1 LWIKFTYSKN
11 TIYNLKK
18 DNEMPLVTPLS
29 AEHDPETRELAEFF
43 NETLGFCPN
52 SVLTMQRRPAIS
64 KAFINL
70 NKAVMA
76 NEGKVT
82 SALKRMIAW
91 VSSNATG
98 CRYCQAHA
106 IRAAERYGAE
116 QEQLDNIWEY
126 RTHPAFNEAERAAL
140 DFSLAASQVPNAV
153 DETIKTRLHQYWTEG
168 EIVEMLGVISLFG
181 YLNRW
186 NDSMG
191 TTLENDAIYS
201 GNQYL
206 GKHGFEVGKH
216 V

>member
-1 LWIKFTYSKN
+1 
-11 TIYNLKK
+11 
-18 DNEMPLVTPLS
+18 MPLVTPLS
-29 AEHDPETRELAEFF
+29 AEHDLETKKLAEFF

-64 KAFINL
+64 QAFINL
-70 NKAVMA
+70 NKAVME
-76 NEGKVT
+76 NNGRVT

-116 QEQLDNIWEY
+116 QEQLDHIWDY
-126 RTHPAFNEAERAAL
+126 KTHAAFSDAERAAL
-140 DFSLAASQVPNAV
+140 DFSLAASIIPNAV
-153 DETIKTRLHQYWTEG
+153 DQNIKKELYKYWDEG

-191 TTLENDAIYS
+191 TTLEEDAIES
-201 GNQYL
+201 GNKYL
-206 GKHGFEVGKH
+206 GTHGFEIGKH
-216 V
+216 QK

>member
-1 LWIKFTYSKN
+1 
-11 TIYNLKK
+11 
-18 DNEMPLVTPLS
+18 MPLVNPLS
-29 AEHDPETRELAEFF
+29 PNHSPETQQLAEFF

-52 SVLTMQRRPAIS
+52 SILTMQHRPAIS

-76 NEGKVT
+76 NEGGVS

-126 RTHPAFNEAERAAL
+126 RSHPAFTEAERAAL
-140 DFSLAASQVPNAV
+140 DFSLAASQVPNGV
-153 DETIKTRLHQYWTEG
+153 NEEIKARLYEFWNEG

-191 TTLENDAIYS
+191 TSIEEGAIESGEN
-201 GNQYL
+201 YL
-206 GKHGFEVGKH
+206 GKHGWNKGKH

>member
-1 LWIKFTYSKN
+1 
-11 TIYNLKK
+11 
-18 DNEMPLVTPLS
+18 MALVQPLS
-29 AEHDPETRELAEFF
+29 PEHDAETKELAEFF

-52 SVLTMQRRPAIS
+52 SVLTMQHRPAIS

-76 NEGKVT
+76 NEGRVS

-106 IRAAERYGAE
+106 IRAAERYGAK

-126 RTHPAFNEAERAAL
+126 RTHSAFSTAEKAAL
-140 DFSLAASQVPNAV
+140 DFALAASQVPNTVNA
-153 DETIKTRLHQYWTEG
+153 DIENRLHQHWNDG
-168 EIVEMLGVISLFG
+168 EIVEMMGVISLFG

-191 TTLENDAIYS
+191 TTIEDGAIES
-201 GNQYL
+201 AEKYL
-206 GKHGFEVGKH
+206 GEVGWQKGKH
-216 V
+216 DGSKY

>member
-1 LWIKFTYSKN
+1 
-11 TIYNLKK
+11 
-18 DNEMPLVTPLS
+18 MPLVTPLS
-29 AEHDPETRELAEFF
+29 PDHDNETKELATFF

-52 SVLTMQRRPAIS
+52 SVLTMQHRPAIS

-76 NEGKVT
+76 NEGRVT

-91 VSSNATG
+91 VSSNSTG

-126 RTHPAFNEAERAAL
+126 RTHSAFSEAERAAL
-140 DFSLAASQVPNAV
+140 DFSLQASQVPNGV
-153 DETIKTRLHQYWTEG
+153 DETIKKRLYEHWNEG

-191 TTLENDAIYS
+191 TTIEEGAVES
-201 GNQYL
+201 GNLYL
-206 GKHGFEVGKH
+206 GKHGWNKGKH
-216 V
+216 L

>member
-1 LWIKFTYSKN
+1 
-11 TIYNLKK
+11 
-18 DNEMPLVTPLS
+18 MALVTPLS
-29 AEHDPETRELAEFF
+29 ADHDDTTKELAAFF

-64 KAFINL
+64 QAFINL

-76 NEGKVT
+76 NDGRV
-82 SALKRMIAW
+82 SSSLKRMIAW

-116 QEQLDNIWEY
+116 KEQLDNIWDY
-126 RTHPAFNEAERAAL
+126 RTHEAFSEAERAAL
-140 DFSLAASQVPNAV
+140 DFSLQASQVPNTV
-153 DETIKTRLHQYWTEG
+153 DEAIKQRLYTYWDEG

-191 TTLENDAIYS
+191 TTIETGAVQS
-201 GNQYL
+201 GKQHL
-206 GKHGFEVGKH
+206 GKHGWEEGKH
-216 V
+216 L

>member
-1 LWIKFTYSKN
+1 
-11 TIYNLKK
+11 
-18 DNEMPLVTPLS
+18 MPLVTPLD
-29 AEHDPETRELAEFF
+29 AEHDLETKKLAEFF

-126 RTHPAFNEAERAAL
+126 RTHAAFNEAERAAL
-140 DFSLAASQVPNAV
+140 DFSLAASQVPNTV
-153 DETIKTRLHQYWTEG
+153 DADIQKRLHEHWTEG

-191 TTLENDAIYS
+191 TTLEGDAIES
-201 GNQYL
+201 GDQYL

>member
-1 LWIKFTYSKN
+1 
-11 TIYNLKK
+11 
-18 DNEMPLVTPLS
+18 MPLVTPLS
-29 AEHDPETRELAEFF
+29 AAHDLETKELAEFF

-76 NEGKVT
+76 NEGRVT

-106 IRAAERYGAE
+106 IRAAERYGAA

-126 RTHPAFNEAERAAL
+126 KTHAAFSEAERAAL
-140 DFSLAASQVPNAV
+140 DFSLAASMVPNAV
-153 DETIKTRLHQYWTEG
+153 DAKIKETLYTYWNEG

-191 TTLENDAIYS
+191 TSLEEDAIES
-201 GNQYL
+201 GNKFL
-206 GKHGFEVGKH
+206 GKNGFGVGKH
-216 V
+216 NGSEY

>member
-1 LWIKFTYSKN
+1 
-11 TIYNLKK
+11 
-18 DNEMPLVTPLS
+18 MPLVNPLN
-29 AEHDPETRELAEFF
+29 ADHDSETKELAEFF

-52 SVLTMQRRPAIS
+52 SVLTMQHRPAIS

-76 NEGKVT
+76 NQGQVS
-82 SALKRMIAW
+82 SALKRLIAW
-91 VSSNATG
+91 VSSNASG

-106 IRAAERYGAE
+106 IRAAERYGAQ
-116 QEQLDNIWEY
+116 QEQLDNIWEF
-126 RTHPAFNEAERAAL
+126 RTHPAFSEAERAAL
-140 DFSLAASQVPNAV
+140 DFALAASQVPNTVNAR
-153 DETIKTRLHQYWTEG
+153 IKKRLQAYWDDG

-191 TTLENDAIYS
+191 TTLEEGAIES
-201 GNQYL
+201 GKQYL
-206 GKHGFEVGKH
+206 GKYGWKKGKH

>member
-1 LWIKFTYSKN
+1 
-11 TIYNLKK
+11 
-18 DNEMPLVTPLS
+18 MPLVTPLDPQ
-29 AEHDPETRELAEFF
+29 HDLETQKLAEFF

-52 SVLTMQRRPAIS
+52 SVLTMQHRPAIS
-64 KAFINL
+64 KAFITL

-76 NEGKVT
+76 NEGRVT
-82 SALKRMIAW
+82 SSLKRLIAW

-116 QEQLDNIWEY
+116 KEQLDNIWSY
-126 RTHPAFNEAERAAL
+126 RTHPAFTEAERVAL

-153 DETIKTRLHQYWTEG
+153 DAEIKERLYDHWNEG

-191 TTLENDAIYS
+191 TTIEDGAVES
-201 GNQYL
+201 GKQYL
-206 GKHGFEVGKH
+206 GKHGWEKGKH
-216 V
+216 DGSKY

>member
-1 LWIKFTYSKN
+1 
-11 TIYNLKK
+11 
-18 DNEMPLVTPLS
+18 MALVTPLT
-29 AEHDPETRELAEFF
+29 AEHDLETKELAEFF

-52 SVLTMQRRPAIS
+52 SVLTMQRRPEIS

-76 NEGKVT
+76 NGGRVT

-91 VSSNATG
+91 VSSNTSG
-98 CRYCQAHA
+98 CRYYQAHA
-106 IRAAERYGAE
+106 IRAAERYGAK

-126 RTHPAFNEAERAAL
+126 RTNAAFSDAERAAL
-140 DFSLAASQVPNAV
+140 DFSLAASMVPNAV
-153 DETIKTRLHQYWTEG
+153 DAKIKKELYTYWNEG

-191 TTLENDAIYS
+191 TSLEEDAIDS
-201 GNQYL
+201 GNTFL

-216 V
+216 DGSKY

>member
-1 LWIKFTYSKN
+1 MS
-11 TIYNLKK
+11 
-18 DNEMPLVTPLS
+18 LVTPLS
-29 AEHDPETRELAEFF
+29 AEHDSETQELAKFF
-43 NETLGFCPN
+43 NKTLGFCPN
-52 SVLTMQRRPAIS
+52 SVLTMQRRPTIS

-76 NEGKVT
+76 NDGRVT

-91 VSSNATG
+91 VSSNSSG

-126 RTHPAFNEAERAAL
+126 RTHPTFNEAERAAL
-140 DFSLAASQVPNAV
+140 DFSLLASQIPNGV
-153 DETIKTRLHQYWTEG
+153 DEEIKQRLYAHWDEG

-191 TTLENDAIYS
+191 TSIEEGAVES
-201 GNQYL
+201 GEQYL
-206 GKHGFEVGKH
+206 GKHGWNKGKH
-216 V
+216 L

>member
-1 LWIKFTYSKN
+1 
-11 TIYNLKK
+11 
-18 DNEMPLVTPLS
+18 MPLVQPLNPND
-29 AEHDPETRELAEFF
+29 DPQTKELAKFF

-52 SVLTMQRRPAIS
+52 SVLTMQHRPAIS
-64 KAFINL
+64 MAFINL

-76 NEGKVT
+76 NEGMVT

-126 RTHPAFNEAERAAL
+126 RTHPAFSEAERAAL
-140 DFSLAASQVPNAV
+140 DFSLAASQVPNGV
-153 DETIKTRLHQYWTEG
+153 DQNIKDQLYMHWNEG

-191 TTLENDAIYS
+191 TTIEDGAVES
-201 GNQYL
+201 GELYL
-206 GKHGFEVGKH
+206 GKHGWEKGKH
-216 V
+216 K

>member
-1 LWIKFTYSKN
+1 
-11 TIYNLKK
+11 
-18 DNEMPLVTPLS
+18 MPLVNPLS
-29 AEHDPETRELAEFF
+29 PDYNKETKELATFF

-52 SVLTMQRRPAIS
+52 SVLTMQHRPEIS

-76 NEGKVT
+76 NQGRVT

-91 VSSNATG
+91 VSSNASG

-116 QEQLDNIWEY
+116 QEKLDNIWEY
-126 RTHPAFNEAERAAL
+126 KTHPAFSEAERVAL
-140 DFSLAASQVPNAV
+140 DFSLAASQIPNAV
-153 DETIKTRLHQYWTEG
+153 DQSLKERLYKHWNEG

-191 TTLENDAIYS
+191 TSIEEGAVES
-201 GNQYL
+201 GKKYL
-206 GKHGFEVGKH
+206 GKYGWNAGKH
-216 V
+216 I

>member
-1 LWIKFTYSKN
+1 MALVS
-11 TIYNLKK
+11 
-18 DNEMPLVTPLS
+18 PLAPN
-29 AEHDPETRELAEFF
+29 HDPETKQLAEFF

-52 SVLTMQRRPAIS
+52 SVLTMQHRPAIS

-76 NEGKVT
+76 NEGRVT

-106 IRAAERYGAE
+106 IRAAERYGAK

-126 RTHPAFNEAERAAL
+126 RTHEAFSEAERVAL
-140 DFSLAASQVPNAV
+140 DFALAASQVPNTV
-153 DETIKTRLHQYWTEG
+153 NGNIKKRLHQFWDDG
-168 EIVEMLGVISLFG
+168 EIVEMMGVISLFG
-181 YLNRW
+181 FLNRW

-191 TTLENDAIYS
+191 TTIEDGAVES
-201 GNQYL
+201 AQKYL
-206 GKHGFEVGKH
+206 GEVGWEKGKH
-216 V
+216 DGSKY

>member
-1 LWIKFTYSKN
+1 
-11 TIYNLKK
+11 
-18 DNEMPLVTPLS
+18 MALVNPLS
-29 AEHDPETRELAEFF
+29 PDHDQETKELAEFF

-52 SVLTMQRRPAIS
+52 SVLTMQHRPAIS

-76 NEGKVT
+76 NEGRVT

-126 RTHPAFNEAERAAL
+126 RTHEAFSEAEKAAL
-140 DFSLAASQVPNAV
+140 DFALAASQVPNTVNA
-153 DETIKTRLHQYWTEG
+153 DIKKRLHEHWNDG
-168 EIVEMLGVISLFG
+168 EIVEMMGVISLFG

-191 TTLENDAIYS
+191 TNIEDGAVES
-201 GNQYL
+201 AEKYL
-206 GKHGFEVGKH
+206 AEVGWEKGKHDGSKY
-216 V
+216 

>member
-1 LWIKFTYSKN
+1 
-11 TIYNLKK
+11 
-18 DNEMPLVTPLS
+18 MALVTPLS
-29 AEHDPETRELAEFF
+29 AEHDPETQQLAEFF

-76 NEGKVT
+76 NDGRVT

-116 QEQLDNIWEY
+116 QEQLDHIWDY
-126 RTHPAFNEAERAAL
+126 RTHSAFSDAERAAL
-140 DFSLAASQVPNAV
+140 DFSLAASQVPNGVNA
-153 DETIKTRLHQYWTEG
+153 DIKKNLYAHWNEG

-191 TTLENDAIYS
+191 TDIEEDAVES

-216 V
+216 DGSKY

>member
-1 LWIKFTYSKN
+1 
-11 TIYNLKK
+11 
-18 DNEMPLVTPLS
+18 MPLVTPLS
-29 AEHDPETRELAEFF
+29 PNHDLETKVLAEFF

-52 SVLTMQRRPAIS
+52 SVLTMQHRPAIS

-70 NKAVMA
+70 NKAVMT
-76 NEGKVT
+76 NEGHVT

-126 RTHPAFNEAERAAL
+126 QTHSAFTEAERVAL

-153 DETIKTRLHQYWTEG
+153 NDVLKKRLYTYWNEG

-191 TTLENDAIYS
+191 TTIENGAIES
-201 GNQYL
+201 GDLYL
-206 GKHGFEVGKH
+206 GKHGWTKGKH
-216 V
+216 A

>member
-1 LWIKFTYSKN
+1 
-11 TIYNLKK
+11 
-18 DNEMPLVTPLS
+18 MPLVTPLHPD
-29 AEHDPETRELAEFF
+29 HDTATKELATFF

-52 SVLTMQRRPAIS
+52 SVLTMQHRPAIS

-70 NKAVMA
+70 NMAVME
-76 NEGKVT
+76 NQGRVT

-126 RTHPAFNEAERAAL
+126 KTHPAFSDAERAAL
-140 DFSLAASQVPNAV
+140 DFSLAASLVPNTV
-153 DETIKTRLHQYWTEG
+153 DEAIKTELYKYWNEG

-191 TTLENDAIYS
+191 TTLEEGAIES
-201 GNQYL
+201 GNKYL
-206 GKHGFEVGKH
+206 EKTGWEVGKH
-216 V
+216 H

>member
-1 LWIKFTYSKN
+1 
-11 TIYNLKK
+11 
-18 DNEMPLVTPLS
+18 MPLVKPLS
-29 AEHDPETRELAEFF
+29 ADHDLETKKLAEFF

-52 SVLTMQRRPAIS
+52 SVLTMQHRPEIS

-76 NEGKVT
+76 NEGRVT

-106 IRAAERYGAE
+106 IRAAERYGAK
-116 QEQLDNIWEY
+116 QEQLDNIWDY
-126 RTHPAFNEAERAAL
+126 KTHPAFNEAERAAL

-153 DETIKTRLHQYWTEG
+153 DESIKSRLYDHWNES

-186 NDSMG
+186 NDSMA
-191 TTLENDAIYS
+191 TTIEDGAVES
-201 GNQYL
+201 GERYL
-206 GKHGFEVGKH
+206 GKYGWSEGKH
-216 V
+216 I

>member
-1 LWIKFTYSKN
+1 
-11 TIYNLKK
+11 
-18 DNEMPLVTPLS
+18 MPLVTPLDPT
-29 AEHDPETRELAEFF
+29 HDAETRALAEFF

-64 KAFINL
+64 QAFINL

-76 NEGKVT
+76 NEGRVT

-106 IRAAERYGAE
+106 IRAAQRYGAH

-126 RTHPAFNEAERAAL
+126 RTHPAFNDAQRAAL
-140 DFSLAASQVPNAV
+140 DFSLAASQVPNQV
-153 DETIKTRLHQYWTEG
+153 DKELQQRLRKYWDDG
-168 EIVEMLGVISLFG
+168 EIVEILGVISLFG

-186 NDSMG
+186 NDTMA
-191 TTLENDAIYS
+191 TTLEDDAINS
-201 GNQYL
+201 GNEFL
-206 GKHGFEVGKH
+206 GKHGFNAGKH
-216 V
+216 Q

>member
-1 LWIKFTYSKN
+1 
-11 TIYNLKK
+11 
-18 DNEMPLVTPLS
+18 MPLVTPLK
-29 AEHDPETRELAEFF
+29 AEHDIETKKLANFF

-52 SVLTMQRRPAIS
+52 SVLTMQHRPAIS
-64 KAFINL
+64 QAFINL
-70 NKAVMA
+70 NMAVMA

-126 RTHPAFNEAERAAL
+126 RTHAAFNEAERAAL

-153 DETIKTRLHQYWTEG
+153 NSEIKKRLHEHWTEG

-191 TTLENDAIYS
+191 TTLEGDAIDS